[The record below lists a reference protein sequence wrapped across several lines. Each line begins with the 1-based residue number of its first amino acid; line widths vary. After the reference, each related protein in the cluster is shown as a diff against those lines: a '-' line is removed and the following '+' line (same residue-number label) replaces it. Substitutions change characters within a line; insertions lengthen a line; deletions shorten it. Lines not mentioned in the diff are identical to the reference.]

1 MGKGWGERGAS
12 QCFIRMRS
20 ATSCFDTHCAHCIK
34 EGLRIE
40 ECLRRQRLN
49 VHSLIRKLRSREGVV
64 VVVAPIRGGEEEGAR
79 RRRELVRGTGL
90 T

>member
-1 MGKGWGERGAS
+1 MERGEGG
-12 QCFIRMRS
+12 REEEGRG
-20 ATSCFDTHCAHCIK
+20 IK
-34 EGLRIE
+34 WGRDGVRGEG
-40 ECLRRQRLN
+40 
-49 VHSLIRKLRSREGVV
+49 SREGVV